1 MTVQQNGQ
9 DTNKRAGYLPI
20 TRRTTMTKPELRTYK
35 QAKRRAVKAP
45 LLPSPKGYALQT
57 IAEGLGIPYVDMSH
71 DDDFAHMS
79 LPELQAALD
88 MIPKTGE

>member
-1 MTVQQNGQ
+1 
-9 DTNKRAGYLPI
+9 
-20 TRRTTMTKPELRTYK
+20 MTKPELRTYK

-57 IAEGLGIPYVDMSH
+57 IAEELGIPYVDMSH

-79 LPELQAALD
+79 LPELQATLD
-88 MIPKTGE
+88 MIPKTGEQQ